1 MIKTIKELLI
11 EWWAGNNT
19 TKMPITEET
28 PIFRNIDIKNII
40 CNGAGRAMEF
50 NGLPEMPIDG
60 INLQNITI
68 LAKKDAV
75 FTNCQNIKKKN
86 VNITIQK

>member
-1 MIKTIKELLI
+1 ML
-11 EWWAGNNT
+11 ADGDNPDNV
-19 TKMPITEET
+19 TKKPVDETT
-28 PIFRNIDIKNII
+28 PIFRNIDIRNIL

-60 INLQNITI
+60 ITLQNITI

-86 VNITIQK
+86 VMITVQ